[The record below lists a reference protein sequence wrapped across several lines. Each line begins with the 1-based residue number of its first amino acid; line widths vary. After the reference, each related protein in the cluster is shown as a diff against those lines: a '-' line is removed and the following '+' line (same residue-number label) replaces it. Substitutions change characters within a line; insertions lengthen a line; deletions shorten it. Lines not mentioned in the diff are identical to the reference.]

1 MRRSRRSA
9 GAISAQSAPTRS
21 ESSAR
26 LFVMLTEATRQQL
39 MAIFASSALSL
50 RIGRDAESGAVM
62 LAKEPIELGLDDRE
76 DPRLDRGRPGRIRI
90 EGHDPET
97 LGGCCDGRDESEVRE
112 ARQPDDWRVHGAVP
126 AAAAARELR
135 IGFSTRSLPRFPPS
149 PFRHSIVK

>member
-1 MRRSRRSA
+1 
-9 GAISAQSAPTRS
+9 
-21 ESSAR
+21 
-26 LFVMLTEATRQQL
+26 
-39 MAIFASSALSL
+39 
-50 RIGRDAESGAVM
+50 M

-97 LGGCCDGRDESEVRE
+97 LGGRCDGRDESEVRE
-112 ARQPDDWRVHGAVP
+112 AREPDDWRVHGAVP